1 MNMRKNSVSSI
12 RWIIKE
18 FELDIQTIRARIV
31 NNLEALMQQAMDHAK
46 ASTKEKKRT
55 KHPRELS
62 RLAGIFFCNRAC
74 SQVCSIDR
82 LWIISCSGVN
92 MHAKHTLNRR

>member
-1 MNMRKNSVSSI
+1 MRKNSVSSI

-18 FELDIQTIRARIV
+18 FELDTQTIRAMLV
-31 NNLEALMQQAMDHAK
+31 NNIEALMQQAMDHAK
-46 ASTKEKKRT
+46 ASTKEEEKRAR
-55 KHPRELS
+55 HPGELS
-62 RLAGIFFCNRAC
+62 RLAGIFFCNRAF

-92 MHAKHTLNRR
+92 AHAKHTLTRC